1 MPPWGYVE
9 EATNV
14 GGPLAVFEGAMT
26 EPIDLYIRE
35 LERRLLNAM
44 RDSDLGELDALLA
57 DDLVFTDHL
66 GALWG
71 KQDDL
76 SARRSGAIRVRAVE
90 ASQERVQVHDGVA
103 VVNVRLSISGTFG
116 GRRRAGRFGSRASGC
131 PCGMGGGRSW
141 PRIRR
146 CWRVATTPPEG
157 AAGRP
162 IREACSPAP
171 PDDSSDRSA

>member
-1 MPPWGYVE
+1 
-9 EATNV
+9 
-14 GGPLAVFEGAMT
+14 MT
-26 EPIDLYIRE
+26 EPIDLYIRG
-35 LERRLLNAM
+35 LERRLLDAM

-76 SARRSGAIRVRAVE
+76 GAHRSGAIKVRAIE

-116 GRRRAGRFGSRASGC
+116 GEEASGVFRFTRVWV
-131 PCGMGGGRSW
+131 PVREGRWQVVAAHSTLLAGDGGDHLSGGGGVSY
-141 PRIRR
+141 
-146 CWRVATTPPEG
+146 
-157 AAGRP
+157 
-162 IREACSPAP
+162 S
-171 PDDSSDRSA
+171 